1 MKALEH
7 VVCLHWHTAALFFKF
22 FATSQRDCSVSFW
35 ATLRL
40 SHIEGGGR
48 NYNSDREKPCWDDR
62 RDGTTAHGWLH
73 HFVLPEERRFF
84 WTLQRGRPTEKTSGW
99 DTFKPS
105 VYI

>member
-62 RDGTTAHGWLH
+62 RDGAHGWLH
-73 HFVLPEERRFF
+73 HFVLPEQIF
-84 WTLQRGRPTEKTSGW
+84 LDAPT
-99 DTFKPS
+99 
-105 VYI
+105 